1 MIVLKGVTKT
11 YQLKN
16 QALDAVID
24 VNLKVEPGEFV
35 VVTGRSGSGKT
46 TLLNLVAG
54 MVRPTQGEVW
64 VDGVEIE
71 KLNDRQQARFRNQK
85 IGFVFQFASLMPTLT
100 VLENVLLPTIFGSHP
115 QKQAARQRG
124 LALLE
129 EVGLKE
135 KLEAFPNQLSAG
147 QQQRVVITR
156 ALINQPEVLLAD
168 EPTSNLDEQ
177 TEREI
182 MSLIKELHSRTGI
195 TVMLVTHSAGLA
207 SYGTRSIEMNAGRV

>member
-16 QALDAVID
+16 QAVDAVID

-182 MSLIKELHSRTGI
+182 MSLIKELHARTAI

>member
-16 QALDAVID
+16 QAVDAVID

-129 EVGLKE
+129 EVGLRE

-182 MSLIKELHSRTGI
+182 MSLIKELHARTAI